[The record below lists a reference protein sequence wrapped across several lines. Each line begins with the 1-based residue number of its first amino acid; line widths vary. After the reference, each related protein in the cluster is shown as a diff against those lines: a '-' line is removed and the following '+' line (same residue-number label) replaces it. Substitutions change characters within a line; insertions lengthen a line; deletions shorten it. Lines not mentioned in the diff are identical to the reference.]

1 MITDL
6 VNQIIVEGVT
16 PAEWE
21 FGVFLNC
28 YKRKGDALE
37 RGNYGGLKLRDQILK
52 RAEIVIQKLIRQL
65 LDAVRVYAKMC
76 NCKPNTIF
84 ILRQFKGKDLTK
96 KKNLYFAF
104 VDCEKAFDLVP
115 RDVV

>member
-37 RGNYGGLKLRDQILK
+37 RGKGTETK
-52 RAEIVIQKLIRQL
+52 RSDFE
-65 LDAVRVYAKMC
+65 
-76 NCKPNTIF
+76 
-84 ILRQFKGKDLTK
+84 
-96 KKNLYFAF
+96 
-104 VDCEKAFDLVP
+104 ES
-115 RDVV
+115 